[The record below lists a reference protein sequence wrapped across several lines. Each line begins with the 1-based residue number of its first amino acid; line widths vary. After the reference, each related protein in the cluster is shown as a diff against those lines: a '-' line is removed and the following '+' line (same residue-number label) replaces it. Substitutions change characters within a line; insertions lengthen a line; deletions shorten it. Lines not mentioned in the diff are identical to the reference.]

1 MAIRYKKSVSALILL
16 FVAFAAAP
24 LLRAEYTEEIVK
36 SFPLRSGGSFSL
48 DNTNGSVKIA
58 TWAEDKVEIRALKIA
73 RRDKEDLDQV
83 RIEFDATADA
93 VAVRAIWPKVHR
105 DLQVNVRFDVHLPA
119 GVKLTGVETT
129 NGNLDLGGEFAS
141 ARLGTTNGSIIL
153 NGCRGDVLAG
163 TTNGDIEVDGAEGR
177 VEVETTNGHIKIR
190 NALPKD
196 GLDAET
202 TNGGITLHLAEPDKV
217 NANLSVRTTN
227 GHIETDIAV
236 TLERLTKSRH
246 SLDARIGSGG
256 PAIRLSTT
264 NGSIRISR

>member
-1 MAIRYKKSVSALILL
+1 MPSRQKKAFFTFILF
-16 FVAFAAAP
+16 FVALASAP
-24 LLRAEYTEEIVK
+24 LLRAEYNEEVVK

-58 TWAEDKVEIRALKIA
+58 TWAEDRVEVRALKIA
-73 RRDKEDLDQV
+73 RRNKEDLDRVQ
-83 RIEFDATADA
+83 IEFDATADA
-93 VAVRAIWPKVHR
+93 VAVRAVWPKVHR
-105 DLQVNVRFDVHLPA
+105 NLQVSVRFNVHLPA

-129 NGNLDLGGEFAS
+129 NGSLDLGGEFAS
-141 ARLGTTNGSIIL
+141 ARLGTTNGTIIL

-217 NANLSVRTTN
+217 NADLSVRTTN
-227 GHIETDIAV
+227 GHIDTDIPV

-256 PAIRLSTT
+256 PAIRLHTT
-264 NGSIRISR
+264 NGSIRITR